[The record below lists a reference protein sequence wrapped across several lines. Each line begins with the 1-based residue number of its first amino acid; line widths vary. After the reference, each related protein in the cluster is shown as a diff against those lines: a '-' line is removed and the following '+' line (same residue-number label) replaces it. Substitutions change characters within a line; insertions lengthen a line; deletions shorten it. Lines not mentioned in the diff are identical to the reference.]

1 MKILSDQK
9 LLAPWAE
16 ELPQEWK
23 VLRIDSMADVL
34 FSNVDKHT
42 FEEEIPVRLCNYV
55 DVYKNERI
63 THKIDFME
71 ASADQH
77 EMERFQIHRG
87 DVLLTK
93 DSEEPDDIA
102 IASLVDEELPGVL
115 CGYHLALI
123 RSRMANLQGSF
134 LAWVHKSKAFRAQY
148 EAKAL
153 GVTRFGLSQYA
164 FRSAR
169 IPLPPQYEQ
178 ERISA
183 YLDKQCAAIDK
194 VLEIKKAQL
203 TILEEL
209 RKSIIHKAVTKGL
222 DDNAELVDSGVEWIG
237 KIPARWKIDR
247 IKDVAEIIT
256 GNTPSKDDPDN
267 YDDGSVLW
275 IKPNQ
280 LRGNIVHDS
289 EEKLSEKGAGLA
301 RFIPKEAI
309 LVGCIGDVGNFAV
322 AGCRLTTNQQI
333 NSLIFNERVHKP
345 LAKYLIEIA
354 RDEHKKNATLVVVP
368 ILNKGRQGQICLVLP
383 PINEQTIIQKYLD
396 KKIGAIELVRANIQQ
411 QIDILVSYRA
421 SLIHECVT
429 GKRRITDQ
437 DLKEMANV

>member
-1 MKILSDQK
+1 MKMSSDQK

-16 ELPQEWK
+16 EIPQGWK
-23 VLRIDSMADVL
+23 VLRIDYMADVL
-34 FSNVDKHT
+34 FSHVDKHA
-42 FEEEIPVRLCNYV
+42 FEEEISVRLCNYV
-55 DVYKNERI
+55 DVYKNEKI

-77 EMERFQIHRG
+77 EINRFQIHRG

-93 DSEEPDDIA
+93 DSEAPDDIA
-102 IASLVDEELPGVL
+102 IAALVDEELPGVV

-123 RSRMANLQGSF
+123 RSRMANLKGAF

-148 EAKAL
+148 EAQAL

-178 ERISA
+178 EQIST
-183 YLDKQCAAIDK
+183 YLDKQCAVIDK
-194 VLEIKKAQL
+194 TIEIKKEQL
-203 TILEEL
+203 KILEEL
-209 RKSIIHKAVTKGL
+209 RKSIIYKAVTKGL
-222 DDNAELVDSGVEWIG
+222 DDNVELKNSGIEWIG
-237 KIPARWKIDR
+237 KLPAGWKLDR

-256 GNTPSKDDPDN
+256 GNTPPKDDPDN
-267 YDDGSVLW
+267 YEDGIVLW

-280 LRGNIVHDS
+280 LRGNIVNDS

-301 RFIPKEAI
+301 RVIPKEAI

-333 NSLIFNERVHKP
+333 NSLIFNKRVHKP
-345 LAKYLIEIA
+345 LAKYLIEIT

-383 PINEQTIIQKYLD
+383 PINEQIRIQKYLD
-396 KKIGAIELVRANIQQ
+396 KKIDAIELVRDNIQQ
-411 QIDILVSYRA
+411 QMDVLVSYRA

-437 DLKEMANV
+437 DLKERINV

>member
-1 MKILSDQK
+1 MKMVCDQK
-9 LLAPWAE
+9 LLAPWIK
-16 ELPQEWK
+16 ELPHGWK
-23 VLRIDSMADVL
+23 ALRIDAMADVL

-42 FEEEIPVRLCNYV
+42 FEEEIPVHLCNYV

-77 EMERFQIHRG
+77 EVERFQIHRG

-102 IASLVDEELPGVL
+102 IASLVDEDLPGVL

-123 RSRMANLQGSF
+123 RPRMVNLRGSF

-148 EAKAL
+148 EAKAV

-169 IPLPPQYEQ
+169 IPLPPQDDQ
-178 ERISA
+178 ERISV
-183 YLDKQCAAIDK
+183 YLDKQCAVIDK
-194 VLEIKKAQL
+194 ILGIKKEQL
-203 TILEEL
+203 TVLADLQIAV
-209 RKSIIHKAVTKGL
+209 IHKAVTKGL
-222 DDNAELVDSGVEWIG
+222 DEGVDLVDSGVESVG
-237 KIPARWKIDR
+237 KVPLNWTIDR

-256 GNTPSKDDPDN
+256 GNTPPKDDPDN
-267 YDDGSVLW
+267 YEDGAVPW
-275 IKPNQ
+275 IKPDQ
-280 LRGNIVHDS
+280 LRGDTVNNS
-289 EEKLSEKGAGLA
+289 EEKLSEKGADFA
-301 RFIPKEAI
+301 RFVTKDAI

-345 LAKYLIEIA
+345 FARYLVEIA

-368 ILNKGRQGQICLVLP
+368 ILNKNRQGQIFLALP
-383 PINEQTIIQKYLD
+383 PISEQIKIQKYLD
-396 KKIGAIELVRANIQQ
+396 EKVGHIESSKKNILE
-411 QIDILVSYRA
+411 QISTLDSYRM

-429 GKRRITDQ
+429 GKCRITEH
-437 DLKEMANV
+437 DLKELTNV